1 MRTTGWLKICSKKL
15 FNADTRCLV
24 YGDVTKQL
32 KSELDYAKM
41 IVNKQEDLTWLR

>member
-1 MRTTGWLKICSKKL
+1 MIPS
-15 FNADTRCLV
+15 F
-24 YGDVTKQL
+24 YGGVTNQL

>member
-24 YGDVTKQL
+24 YTVSSSAGDF
-32 KSELDYAKM
+32 M
-41 IVNKQEDLTWLR
+41 QEVRA